1 MMTTHCDRH
10 DLSRRW
16 CRDCRRQRSRASLAE
31 PRTWTVTQ
39 VAEARDD
46 TAVLAA
52 FVAIGTP

>member
-1 MMTTHCDRH
+1 MRTTHCARH

-39 VAEARDD
+39 VADARDN
-46 TAVLAA
+46 TVMVAA
-52 FVAIGTP
+52 LVTIAAG